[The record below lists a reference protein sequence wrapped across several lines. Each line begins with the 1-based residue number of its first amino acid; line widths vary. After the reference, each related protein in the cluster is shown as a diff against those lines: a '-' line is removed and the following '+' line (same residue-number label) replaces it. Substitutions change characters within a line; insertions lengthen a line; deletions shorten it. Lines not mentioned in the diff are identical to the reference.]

1 MMDKVQHNIEWTK
14 VKNQVAEML
23 LSLVYKQGF
32 EYSKHDI
39 GMTWDHFIYETDLF
53 ILDFKDDGDKVT
65 IIVSNNM
72 E

>member
-1 MMDKVQHNIEWTK
+1 
-14 VKNQVAEML
+14 L